1 MTNLIQEQKMIKK
14 IKMITFDLD
23 DTLWDN
29 KPTITNAEIETRKWI
44 EDRVGK
50 INWGDLNDFLI
61 LREDLI
67 KKDPSI
73 AWDISKLRVEIFKA
87 KIKEFVSKQEC
98 ESIAKN
104 AFDFFLKKRH
114 EIRLFSGVED
124 ALSKLSKNYYLGVLT
139 NGNADIKKLDI
150 GKYFQFSISSLEAQD
165 SKPNRSHFD
174 MAKSHIPNLKFNE
187 MLHIGDHQVNDIYGA
202 DTLGI
207 NVLWFNNNKALWQQN
222 FNKPDEF
229 ANWED
234 LTEIIGNKYEPR

>member
-73 AWDISKLRVEIFKA
+73 AWDISKLRVEIFK
-87 KIKEFVSKQEC
+87 E
-98 ESIAKN
+98 
-104 AFDFFLKKRH
+104 
-114 EIRLFSGVED
+114 
-124 ALSKLSKNYYLGVLT
+124 KLQS
-139 NGNADIKKLDI
+139 
-150 GKYFQFSISSLEAQD
+150 
-165 SKPNRSHFD
+165 
-174 MAKSHIPNLKFNE
+174 
-187 MLHIGDHQVNDIYGA
+187 
-202 DTLGI
+202 
-207 NVLWFNNNKALWQQN
+207 W
-222 FNKPDEF
+222 
-229 ANWED
+229 
-234 LTEIIGNKYEPR
+234 IIG

>member
-1 MTNLIQEQKMIKK
+1 
-14 IKMITFDLD
+14 MITFDID

-73 AWDISKLRVEIFKA
+73 AWDISKLRVEIFKE

-139 NGNADIKKLDI
+139 NGNADIFNFDI
-150 GKYFQFSISSLEAQD
+150 GKYFDFSISSYD
-165 SKPNRSHFD
+165 VKSNKPDEGHFV
-174 MAKSHIPNLKFNE
+174 AARNKYNNLRYDE
-187 MLHIGDHQVNDIYGA
+187 IVHIGDHPINDVKGA
-202 DTLGI
+202 LDIGI
-207 NVLWFNNNKALWQQN
+207 NAIWFNGMGKEWKEKNIKEPLQFKDWDKITRLIKSN
-222 FNKPDEF
+222 
-229 ANWED
+229 
-234 LTEIIGNKYEPR
+234 YE

>member
-1 MTNLIQEQKMIKK
+1 MIKK

-73 AWDISKLRVEIFKA
+73 AWDISKLRVEIFKE

-139 NGNADIKKLDI
+139 NGNADIDLNFFGLPKE
-150 GKYFQFSISSLEAQD
+150 QFGFS
-165 SKPNRSHFD
+165 N
-174 MAKSHIPNLKFNE
+174 
-187 MLHIGDHQVNDIYGA
+187 
-202 DTLGI
+202 
-207 NVLWFNNNKALWQQN
+207 NVLGLFGAPKFDKASFELN
-222 FNKPDEF
+222 MDKK
-229 ANWED
+229 
-234 LTEIIGNKYEPR
+234 IIINLR